1 MKFKKIDDVV
11 KNVLNNIHAAPSDI
25 KEAIDFLSAAKETKE
40 YTKTDIN
47 SMKSTLEYRLS
58 VIYHTRKTNVHLT

>member
-1 MKFKKIDDVV
+1 MTFKNLDDVV
-11 KNVLNNIHAAPSDI
+11 KNVLNNIFAAPSEI
-25 KEAIDFLSAAKETKE
+25 KEAIDFLSIAKETKE

-58 VIYHTRKTNVHLT
+58 FIYK